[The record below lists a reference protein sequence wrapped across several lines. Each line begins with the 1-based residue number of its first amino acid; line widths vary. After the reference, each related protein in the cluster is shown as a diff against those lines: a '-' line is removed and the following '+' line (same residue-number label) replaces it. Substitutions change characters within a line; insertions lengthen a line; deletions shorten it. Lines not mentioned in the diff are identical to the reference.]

1 MGKGLYTAEQFI
13 KAIPGTGGIIT
24 SIARKVG
31 CEWNTAKVYIEKYP
45 TVKQAYENECETM
58 LDMAEAEL
66 YKAVKS
72 GKDWAIKYTLATKG
86 KNRGFTER
94 NEITGKDGQK
104 IEIDITD
111 ESIARKLLPELTA
124 GRTPEAPGGAE

>member
-45 TVKQAYENECETM
+45 TIKQAYENECETM

-66 YKAVKS
+66 YKAVKA

-94 NEITGKDGQK
+94 NELTGKDGEPLTVRT
-104 IEIDITD
+104 IEIV
-111 ESIARKLLPELTA
+111 LP
-124 GRTPEAPGGAE
+124 PEDKHVGND

>member
-45 TVKQAYENECETM
+45 TVKQAYQDECERIN
-58 LDMAEAEL
+58 DMAQSIL
-66 YKAVKS
+66 MKS
-72 GKDWAIKYTLATKG
+72 I
-86 KNRGFTER
+86 
-94 NEITGKDGQK
+94 KDGNTQDAK
-104 IEIDITD
+104 WWL
-111 ESIARKLLPELTA
+111 SRKHLS
-124 GRTPEAPGGAE
+124 

>member
-94 NEITGKDGQK
+94 NEITGKDGGA
-104 IEIDITD
+104 IIIDWD
-111 ESIARKLLPELTA
+111 DHASND
-124 GRTPEAPGGAE
+124 